1 MRSKGI
7 YINIALL
14 LSTLILVF
22 FVSEITLRIA
32 ASKEDKKILSDK
44 ILSSKKPSPESNVLL
59 HEAIQLS
66 DNRRIIYELK
76 ENLRVNLVTPWMDG
90 ATHKVKEYVN
100 HPLRT
105 SSAGNRCLWDN
116 CKGYSTSKPDN
127 TKRIVG
133 IGDSIMYGFNIDYKD
148 SYLPLLENALNRY
161 KIHKSRWET
170 INLAV
175 PGYNAV
181 MEVEILKDKGL
192 NLDPDIVIVGYC
204 SNDLNLP
211 NFIRNEQD
219 FSLKKSFFIDFIA
232 TRLGMLDK
240 KIKGETEFVGA
251 DIHLSD
257 PSEVPSMYK
266 DMVGWDSYVTAMRE
280 LSELSKKHGFKVMVV
295 YFTHGWGREEINE
308 SSRQLSKKLGFE
320 IVDMEPV
327 IDKIMK
333 ENNISNYRLSNLAFS
348 QYDPH
353 PSVLTHPL
361 IAQEILIKIAAT
373 AR

>member
-1 MRSKGI
+1 M
-7 YINIALL
+7 INVALL
-14 LSTLILVF
+14 LLTLILIF
-22 FVSEITLRIA
+22 LVSEVTLRIA
-32 ASKEDKKILSDK
+32 AYKEDKKILSDK
-44 ILSSKKPSPESNVLL
+44 ILSSKKPLPESNALL
-59 HEAIQLS
+59 HEVIQLS
-66 DNRRIIYELK
+66 ENRKIIYELK
-76 ENLRVNLVTPWMDG
+76 NSLQVNLVIPWFDG
-90 ATHKVKEYVN
+90 DTHKVKEYVS

-105 SSAGNRCLWDN
+105 SSVGNRCLWDN
-116 CKGYSTSKPDN
+116 CIDYSVRKPVN

-161 KIHKSRWET
+161 KIHKSGWEI

-181 MEVEILKDKGL
+181 MEVESLKDKGL
-192 NLDPDIVIVGYC
+192 AFDPDIVIVGYC

-219 FSLKKSFFIDFIA
+219 FSLTRSFFIDFIA
-232 TRLGMLDK
+232 TRLGILDRK
-240 KIKGETEFVGA
+240 VRDETEFVGA
-251 DIHLSD
+251 DIRLSD

-266 DMVGWDSYVTAMRE
+266 DMVGWESYVNAMKD

-295 YFTHGWGREEINE
+295 YFTHGWGRKDINE

-333 ENNISNYRLSNLAFS
+333 ENNIRKYKNSNLAFS
-348 QYDPH
+348 PYDPH
-353 PSVLTHPL
+353 PSVITHPL
-361 IAQEILIKIAAT
+361 IAKEILIKIAAT